1 MATPVRMTRGGPC
14 GHRGNSSAMYVL
26 PIRFFGEPIISPT
39 GANFRPGRV
48 YSQRPDARRA
58 GVMRLDH
65 TTRSRGPHFVDAGSH
80 KTFRHGIAVEELPI
94 FCTYSR
100 TPHPRPLSPQTGRGE
115 NVLG

>member
-1 MATPVRMTRGGPC
+1 MTVVILVVTAAVF
-14 GHRGNSSAMYVL
+14 SAMYVL
-26 PIRFFGEPIISPT
+26 SNRFFGEPIQARRGLI
-39 GANFRPGRV
+39 FRPGRV

-94 FCTYSR
+94 FLNRSQNPSC
-100 TPHPRPLSPQTGRGE
+100 PPPLPANRARREHFGE
-115 NVLG
+115 GS